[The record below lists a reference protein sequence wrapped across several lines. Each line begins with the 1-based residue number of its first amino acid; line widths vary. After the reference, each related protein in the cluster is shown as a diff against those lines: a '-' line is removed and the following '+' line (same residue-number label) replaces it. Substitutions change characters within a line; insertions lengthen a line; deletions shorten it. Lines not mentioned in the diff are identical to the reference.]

1 MYVAALK
8 LNRAETMEAVC
19 IANIGDFWILR
30 RGHKTAP
37 YGKWYARLVNAAEQV
52 KKTKYTA

>member
-1 MYVAALK
+1 
-8 LNRAETMEAVC
+8 MEAVC